1 MSETGVWG
9 TLPAGGQDMRA
20 LFFSALLLAGLIS
33 QATAQLAV
41 GPVAINNNVY
51 GVPIVISATSW
62 TTVNSTENGVVVNAR
77 IFADLVDF
85 QRKFSNVVSAF
96 KLSADACANRT
107 VDTPNPIVSLKS
119 SSLWP
124 RGDQLVM
131 FIRGNVDI
139 WSCVAGPLKSEIRWQ
154 TKKFVFIK
162 YRAPVRH
169 TWTNLKKN
177 KADTQPFDAS
187 LPIYLV
193 KKNDGAVALEF
204 AKPYVKIEGQ
214 YSDEILKSTNA
225 GINKNAHNAIQSVID
240 LAKLKAVLPGEIQ
253 KLNLSIVSARFRDYG
268 GHAIAEINLAA
279 NIAASSTMQLPEQIT
294 ASVKN

>member
-1 MSETGVWG
+1 
-9 TLPAGGQDMRA
+9 MRA
-20 LFFSALLLAGLIS
+20 FFFSAFLLAGLVS
-33 QATAQLAV
+33 RATAQVAV

-51 GVPIVISATSW
+51 GVPIVVSATSW
-62 TTVNSTENGVVVNAR
+62 TVNSTENGLVVTAR

-85 QRKFSNVVSAF
+85 QRKVSSIVSTF
-96 KLSADACANRT
+96 RLPADNCASRT

-131 FIRGNVDI
+131 SIRGNLDI
-139 WSCVAGPLKSEIRWQ
+139 WSCVAGPRKSELRWR
-154 TKKFVFIK
+154 TKKFAFIK
-162 YRAPVRH
+162 YRVQVRH

-193 KKNDGAVALEF
+193 KKDDGAVALEF

-214 YSDEILKSTNA
+214 YPEAILKPANA
-225 GINKNAHNAIQSVID
+225 GINKNAHNAIQSMID
-240 LAKLKAVLPGEIQ
+240 LAKLKAVLPKEI
-253 KLNLSIVSARFRDYG
+253 
-268 GHAIAEINLAA
+268 
-279 NIAASSTMQLPEQIT
+279 
-294 ASVKN
+294 

>member
-1 MSETGVWG
+1 MSETGIWE
-9 TLPAGGQDMRA
+9 TSPAGQDMRA
-20 LFFSALLLAGLIS
+20 LIFSAFLLTDLVS

-51 GVPIVISATSW
+51 GVPIIVSATSW
-62 TTVNSTENGVVVNAR
+62 TTVNSTENGRVVNAR

-85 QRKFSNVVSAF
+85 QRKFSSVVSAF
-96 KLSADACANRT
+96 RLPEDNCANRT

-131 FIRGNVDI
+131 FVRGNVDI
-139 WSCVAGPLKSEIRWQ
+139 WSCVAGPRKSAIRWR
-154 TKKFVFIK
+154 TKKFAFIK
-162 YRAPVRH
+162 YRVPIRH
-169 TWTNLKKN
+169 TWKNLKKN

-187 LPIYLV
+187 LQIYLV
-193 KKNDGAVALEF
+193 KKDDGAVALEF

-214 YSDEILKSTNA
+214 YPDAILKPANA

-253 KLNLSIVSARFRDYG
+253 KLNMSIVSARFRDYG

-279 NIAASSTMQLPEQIT
+279 NIAEASTIALPE
-294 ASVKN
+294 